1 LLILL
6 GATGGCAGGEDGGT
20 GGGGGDP
27 LSEQSSYRLRCTID
41 PLVLE
46 FPIELVYELDS
57 PYRTGESVELTL
69 SATVT
74 FTEQVATALIDA
86 GIGKVDIISM
96 DIAAWIEGA
105 IPPSI
110 EASFGAAPI
119 NDFDLEVDT
128 DDDGIAGPHR
138 IELDTQ
144 TIATEAL
151 EGAAEVELGLEL
163 DRVSLVL
170 GDFEVPMDCLSP
182 TLVGFSAR
190 FPIEPAG

>member
-1 LLILL
+1 
-6 GATGGCAGGEDGGT
+6 
-20 GGGGGDP
+20 

-41 PLVLE
+41 TFVLE
-46 FPIELVYELDS
+46 FPIELSYELDS
-57 PYRTGESVELTL
+57 PYRTGEPVELTL

-74 FTEQVATALIDA
+74 FTELATTTLIDA
-86 GIGKVDIISM
+86 QIGKIDIISM

-128 DDDGIAGPHR
+128 DDDGIAGPHL
-138 IELDTQ
+138 IELDPQ
-144 TIATEAL
+144 TIATEAM
-151 EGAAEVELGLEL
+151 EGAREVELGLEL

-182 TLVGFSAR
+182 TLVGATAR
-190 FPIEPAG
+190 FPVEPPTR